1 MKKLN
6 MLILLSVCTPSML
19 FSQIQTDNAENFE
32 VGDTLVFQSCKAD
45 NVSAGNSGENQ
56 IWDFS
61 ALTKDSETITEYMLS
76 PSSTIYGDKFPN
88 ATIVEEYSDG
98 KLVFLDNRQNE
109 SKLVGFVSL
118 KDSIFMEYPD
128 PIVLMKRP
136 LKYMD
141 EFTDDFTVH
150 FTVRNLN
157 FQGSGNVKIKADAF
171 GKLILPNQ
179 TYENVLRVKMVQT
192 QNDELLEYHT
202 KSSTET
208 ISYFWFNETN
218 KSALLKITEVKSDYF
233 SNRTVEYLI
242 EENKKE

>member
-1 MKKLN
+1 MKKINL
-6 MLILLSVCTPSML
+6 LIILLFCTKGVL
-19 FSQIQTDNAENFE
+19 FSQIKAESAENFA
-32 VGDTLVFQSCKAD
+32 VGDTLIFQSCKAD
-45 NVSAGNSGENQ
+45 NVSSGNSGENQ
-56 IWDFS
+56 VWDFS
-61 ALTKDSETITEYMLS
+61 TLTKESETITEYMLS
-76 PSSTIYGDKFPN
+76 PTTTMYADKFPN

-128 PIVLMKRP
+128 PILLMKRP
-136 LKYMD
+136 LKYKD

-179 TYENVLRVKMVQT
+179 TYENVLRVKMVQN
-192 QNDELLEYHT
+192 QNDELIEYHN
-202 KSSTET
+202 KSNTET
-208 ISYFWFNETN
+208 VSYFWFNETN
-218 KSALLKITEVKSDYF
+218 KSALLKITETKSDYF
-233 SNRTVEYLI
+233 SNKTVEYLI
-242 EENKKE
+242 EENNKK